1 MKNLAV
7 ILYIKLVLILALT
20 LLSANAK
27 AGLLTLDV
35 EDLDYQVGDTVTV
48 DVVASDFFDV
58 IGFQQ
63 YISSFNFDL
72 SFDSSVLGFQTASY
86 GTGLNMGVDIM
97 SFQNSI
103 ASTTSP
109 VSFGEISLL
118 DEIGLFLAQTPSF
131 VLASIEFE
139 ILSAGD
145 AALDLLNISMFEGTG
160 FLVQEISSVNVETAN
175 INITDSAEIPVPP
188 TLFLLALPLLFV
200 VRNAR
205 RK

>member
-7 ILYIKLVLILALT
+7 TLYVKLVLILALT

-35 EDLDYQVGDTVTV
+35 DDLDYQVGDTVTV
-48 DVVASDFFDV
+48 DVVASDFLDV

-86 GTGLNMGVDIM
+86 GNGLDGGFGLSI
-97 SFQNSI
+97 QNPI

-109 VSFGEISLL
+109 ISFGELSLL

-160 FLVQEISSVNVETAN
+160 LLAQEISSVNVQTAN

-205 RK
+205 R